1 MEDRSVTI
9 SRVNGTNIYPAN
21 FMFITAMN
29 PCPCGYHGTPKCR
42 CTDYEIIKYRNKIS
56 GPILDRIGIQ
66 KQVHPVDYF
75 ELSGHSSAPSSSE
88 LRERV
93 ESARRIQQLRYHGI
107 EGVNC
112 NAQMNAALIREH
124 CSLEPD
130 SSALLKNAYEKYG
143 YSARSVHG
151 LLRMAR
157 TSADL
162 EASVHIRKKDIAAV
176 LLH

>member
-1 MEDRSVTI
+1 MNSQGIPQLRLPQNSE
-9 SRVNGTNIYPAN
+9 NEWKAPA
-21 FMFITAMN
+21 
-29 PCPCGYHGTPKCR
+29 
-42 CTDYEIIKYRNKIS
+42 E
-56 GPILDRIGIQ
+56 
-66 KQVHPVDYF
+66 
-75 ELSGHSSAPSSSE
+75 
-88 LRERV
+88 
-93 ESARRIQQLRYHGI
+93 IQQLRYHGI

-176 LLH
+176 LLCRDLDKSNRQMMTI